1 MGEGGGGWDNENGTW
16 NGQASN
22 GSSTTLPVLWL
33 FKGKV
38 NSQQSMVD
46 LYRKTV
52 QSLLLSYFL
61 AGNLQRLSVWAEPG
75 SVIESGNSVTI
86 WCEGTMRTQIYFL
99 YKEGSPA
106 SWDRQIPKHP
116 GNKAMFFNASM
127 GKHNAGRHC

>member
-1 MGEGGGGWDNENGTW
+1 MEDEIMRMEPGMVRWAMGLPVTV
-16 NGQASN
+16 
-22 GSSTTLPVLWL
+22 PVLWI
-33 FKGKV
+33 FRGEV
-38 NSQQSMVD
+38 NSQHNMVD
-46 LYRKTV
+46 LYLDHTKFH
-52 QSLLLSYFL
+52 LLLSYFL